1 MTVVE
6 IQGLVKKDIVR
17 SLSNCASLAATS
29 GHRSA
34 FLHYGRLR
42 RVVLHVI
49 AVVLVLIIVFII
61 FVVLDVQVEIVR
73 DHRPDLNLPLDPFD
87 LLLPLALLLPASV
100 MAAAMVVVVVA
111 GDADLSRSILA
122 PRLFAQIFVHLVAVL
137 K

>member
-1 MTVVE
+1 M
-6 IQGLVKKDIVR
+6 VKKDIMR
-17 SLSNCASLAATS
+17 SLSNRASLATTS
-29 GHRSA
+29 GHGCA

-61 FVVLDVQVEIVR
+61 FVVVVLNVQVEIVR

-111 GDADLSRSILA
+111 GDADVSRSILA

>member
-1 MTVVE
+1 M
-6 IQGLVKKDIVR
+6 VKKDIMR
-17 SLSNCASLAATS
+17 SLSNRASLATTS
-29 GHRSA
+29 GHGCA
-34 FLHYGRLR
+34 FLHYGRYR
-42 RVVLHVI
+42 RVVLQVI
-49 AVVLVLIIVFII
+49 AVVLVLTIVFIV
-61 FVVLDVQVEIVR
+61 VVLNVQVEIVR
-73 DHRPDLNLPLDPFD
+73 DHRPDLDLPLDPFD